1 MFELF
6 TKHFLLDKMLH
17 VHIVGLQKLSAECIH
32 VYTLKSHNLYPI
44 NELVAVILNT
54 NIKMQLYIIC
64 ETNEIKILA
73 K

>member
-6 TKHFLLDKMLH
+6 TKHLLDKMLH

-32 VYTLKSHNLYPI
+32 VYTLKSQNLYPI
-44 NELVAVILNT
+44 NELAAVILNT